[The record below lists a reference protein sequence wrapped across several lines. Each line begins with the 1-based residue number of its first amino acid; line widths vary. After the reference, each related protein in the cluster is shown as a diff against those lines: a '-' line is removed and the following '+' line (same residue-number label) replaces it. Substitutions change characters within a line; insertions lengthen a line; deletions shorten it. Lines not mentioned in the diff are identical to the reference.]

1 MFAFLLLEIRS
12 REDLH
17 AKYKKDASSNCSKE
31 NKKDLGARQHIK
43 DLGARQNIKDLGARQ
58 HKKDLGARQNISLD
72 FQCRAHHSRISHFVW
87 KYLNT
92 QSRLNKRYMN
102 EKRVLRL
109 LKLPLFISSSYNACT
124 WVGIQY
130 ICEVGTVF
138 HTGKMDDFALSFL
151 IKKIIFF

>member
-43 DLGARQNIKDLGARQ
+43 DLGARQHIF
-58 HKKDLGARQNISLD
+58 LD

-109 LKLPLFISSSYNACT
+109 LKLPLFISSSYNACA
-124 WVGIQY
+124 WVGIY
-130 ICEVGTVF
+130 LWGRYCFPYRKNGRLFFE
-138 HTGKMDDFALSFL
+138 LSY
-151 IKKIIFF
+151 